1 MSRETVAIRFD
12 RDFFDRGFSEVLD
25 RLQPAFARIRP
36 ALRLT
41 PVFVWMV
48 GLLAGCAMLEMT
60 PHSANQPTPLSWLSN
75 WVSQPMEMAPGFD
88 VESIKPEAKAA
99 AVAPDNL
106 LEITVWD
113 LYEPGKPHSFPVR
126 ISNGLTIEAPLL
138 GEIPVQGRTIPEI
151 ESDLADRY
159 RDGEYLLNPRIL
171 VRSLDAPLLKV
182 QVTGAVN
189 RGGFVELTRTDPS
202 VYAAI
207 VSAGGLSKSAGTEV
221 AVTRRAVALAD
232 SAARHHELRSDGPAT
247 TSSGATADMSAT
259 TGIPAAVGVPVH
271 EVATPNEPRAPEQRA
286 NSVNELSVSP
296 TAPAVRPSSAG
307 GRFGQ
312 GYYFVGE
319 EQNVEPPVIHPS
331 SGGNQDG
338 SLAGSTPVVEPNRH
352 DPVSTESE
360 PLSST
365 VWYDMALARDREL
378 LKAVQLADGDSV
390 TVKTATPPL
399 RIGGFV
405 NRPGAYPI
413 PPGRIL
419 NVWQAIELAGGM
431 RDGDVP
437 VNITLLRPAGEGRG
451 AQRWYLSV
459 PTYDKHP
466 ANSPS
471 VEHGDVLH
479 VEPTTGSKIKRAVGD
494 LWNKP

>member
-1 MSRETVAIRFD
+1 LGARAQSTSRDTI
-12 RDFFDRGFSEVLD
+12 
-25 RLQPAFARIRP
+25 
-36 ALRLT
+36 ALRLVRDFSQVFDESHPIPACFRPAVRVLT
-41 PVFVWMV
+41 AFVWAG
-48 GLLAGCAMLEMT
+48 GLLAGCAMFEMT
-60 PHSANQPTPLSWLSN
+60 PQSATQPTALSWLTN

-88 VESIKPEAKAA
+88 VELIKPEPRPA
-99 AVAPDNL
+99 AVAADNL

-113 LYEPGKPHSFPVR
+113 LYEPGKPYSFPVR
-126 ISNGLTIEAPLL
+126 VSNRLTIEAPFL
-138 GEIPVQGRTIPEI
+138 GEVPVQSRTIQEI
-151 ESDLADRY
+151 EADLRSRF

-171 VRSLDAPLLKV
+171 VRSLDAPLLKI

-207 VSAGGLSKSAGTEV
+207 LSAGGLKKTAGTEV
-221 AVTRRAVALAD
+221 AVVRRTVALAK
-232 SAARHHELRSDGPAT
+232 SAANQHETRSHEPNT
-247 TSSGATADMSAT
+247 VISSAPADMP
-259 TGIPAAVGVPVH
+259 PANAVP
-271 EVATPNEPRAPEQRA
+271 APSEPHAPAQRA
-286 NSVNELSVSP
+286 NSVDELSVPP
-296 TAPAVRPSSAG
+296 TAPGPRPAG
-307 GRFGQ
+307 ADRRFGR

-319 EQNVEPPVIHPS
+319 EQNVEPPAINPS
-331 SGGNQDG
+331 ITVNPGRAPLG
-338 SLAGSTPVVEPNRH
+338 SLRDADAKGGS
-352 DPVSTESE
+352 
-360 PLSST
+360 PLSAAGEQIPST

-390 TVKTATPPL
+390 TVKAATPPL

-405 NRPGAYPI
+405 NRPGAYPL

-419 NVWQAIELAGGM
+419 NVWQAIDLAGGM
-431 RDGDVP
+431 RDVSVP

-459 PTYDKHP
+459 PAYDKHP
-466 ANSPS
+466 STSPS